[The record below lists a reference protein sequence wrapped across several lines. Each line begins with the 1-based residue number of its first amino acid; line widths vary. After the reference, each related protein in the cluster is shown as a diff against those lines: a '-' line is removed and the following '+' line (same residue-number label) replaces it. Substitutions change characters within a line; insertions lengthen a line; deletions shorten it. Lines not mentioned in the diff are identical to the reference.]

1 MVKLNHK
8 EEEVM
13 KVLWKLEKA
22 FVKEIIAEFDNNSIP
37 YNTVSSIVRK
47 LESLG
52 LVGFEAF
59 GKTHR
64 YFPLL
69 TKEEFRDSKMSGI
82 MKDYFSGSPSN
93 LLSYFV
99 TKEDIDKEEIELLL
113 KSLKDKS

>member
-1 MVKLNHK
+1 MIKLNHK

-13 KVLWKLEKA
+13 KVLWKLNKA
-22 FVKEIIAEFDNNSIP
+22 FVKEIISELGNNSIP

-47 LESLG
+47 LESLE

-64 YFPLL
+64 YYPLL
-69 TKEEFRDSKMSGI
+69 TKEEYRDSKMSGFV
-82 MKDYFSGSPSN
+82 KDYFSGSPSR

-99 TKEDIDKEEIELLL
+99 TKEKIDKKEVEQLLN
-113 KSLKDKS
+113 SIKDKS

>member
-1 MVKLNHK
+1 MITLNHK

-13 KVLWKLEKA
+13 KVLWKLKKA
-22 FVKEIIAEFDNNSIP
+22 FVKEIITELGDNSIP

-69 TKEEFRDSKMSGI
+69 SKEEYRDSKMTGI
-82 MKDYFSGSPSN
+82 VKDYFSGSPSS

-99 TKEDIDKEEIELLL
+99 TKEKINKKEIEKLLT
-113 KSLKDKS
+113 SLKDKS

>member
-1 MVKLNHK
+1 MITLNHR

-13 KVLWKLEKA
+13 KALWALEKA
-22 FVKEIIAEFDNNSIP
+22 FVKEIIVELGDDTIP

-47 LESLG
+47 LESMG

-69 TKEEFRDSKMSGI
+69 NKDEYRDSKTKSLVR
-82 MKDYFSGSPSN
+82 DYFSGSPSS

-99 TKEDIDKEEIELLL
+99 TKEDIDEKEIEELLN
-113 KSLKDKS
+113 SLKKKS

>member
-13 KVLWKLEKA
+13 KALWKLKKA
-22 FVKEIIAEFDNNSIP
+22 FVKEIISELGNNSIP

-64 YFPLL
+64 YYPLL
-69 TKEEFRDSKMSGI
+69 SKEAYRDTKLSGI
-82 MKDYFSGSPSN
+82 VRDYFSGSPSS

-99 TKEDIDKEEIELLL
+99 TKEKIDKDEIERLLT
-113 KSLKDKS
+113 SLKDKS